1 MIRFEQTTVMWCDG
15 SAESRRAV
23 AASTLEAAARGTGL
37 VLLVVA
43 GSVPGAHDGRPPVRH
58 PVAEQAVAS
67 AVATNPSVPLEVLH
81 ASAASRAQLADL
93 ARRTSLVVMGAA
105 GHEDAGVWPSGS
117 VGDALAGHL
126 DRPVLF
132 VDGHELSP
140 AETVVGH
147 EPAVVA
153 GIDMVGACE
162 PVLLTA
168 AAEAVIRGVGL
179 TVVHALDYGATLDP
193 GALADGWARCRTS
206 LRSADLPRGVPNRL
220 VVSQEEPVAA
230 LRNRVG
236 PRDLLVVGTGGTRGD
251 GRSEGDGGRTDDQG
265 WGWARAHVGP
275 VSRGLLAAMP
285 CDVMLVPPWPRSR
298 TMADLGARR
307 LEGHRSQPDAIG

>member
-1 MIRFEQTTVMWCDG
+1 VIRFEQTTVMWCDG

-23 AASTLEAAARGTGL
+23 PASTLEAAARGTGL
-37 VLLVVA
+37 VLLVAA
-43 GSVPGAHDGRPPVRH
+43 GSVPGAQDARLPSRQ

-81 ASAASRAQLADL
+81 AGSASPTQLADL
-93 ARRTSLVVMGAA
+93 AGRTSLVVMGA
-105 GHEDAGVWPSGS
+105 GPHQDAGVWPSGS
-117 VGDALAGHL
+117 VGAALAGHL
-126 DRPVLF
+126 DCPVLI
-132 VDGHELSP
+132 VDGHELSK
-140 AETVVGH
+140 AESVVGH

-153 GIDMVGACE
+153 GIDMVRASE

-179 TVVHALDYGATLDP
+179 TLVHALDHGATLDP
-193 GALADGWARCRTS
+193 GALAQGWERCRMS

-220 VVSQEEPVAA
+220 VVSQEQPVAA

-236 PRDLLVVGTGGTRGD
+236 PRDLLVVGTGRNRRD
-251 GRSEGDGGRTDDQG
+251 AESAVDGGEQDDG
-265 WGWARAHVGP
+265 ARGWARAHVGS

-285 CDVMLVPPWPRSR
+285 CDVMLVPPWPRR
-298 TMADLGARR
+298 KTMADLGARR
-307 LEGHRSQPDAIG
+307 LEGRRSQPDPMS

>member
-1 MIRFEQTTVMWCDG
+1 MIRFEQTTLMWCDG
-15 SAESRRAV
+15 STESRRAV
-23 AASTLEAAARGTGL
+23 PASTLEAAARGTGL
-37 VLLVVA
+37 VLLVAAV
-43 GSVPGAHDGRPPVRH
+43 SLPGARDLRPPARH
-58 PVAEQAVAS
+58 AVAEQAVAS
-67 AVATNPSVPLEVLH
+67 AVATNPSVPLEVFH
-81 ASAASRAQLADL
+81 AGAASHAQLVDL

-105 GHEDAGVWPSGS
+105 RHEGAGVWPSGS

-126 DRPVLF
+126 DCPVLF

-140 AETVVGH
+140 AESAVGH

-153 GIDMVGACE
+153 GIDMVRASE

-179 TVVHALDYGATLDP
+179 TLVHALDHGATLDP
-193 GALADGWARCRTS
+193 GALAEGWERCRAS

-236 PRDLLVVGTGGTRGD
+236 PRDLLVVGTGGNSDDGGKSGD
-251 GRSEGDGGRTDDQG
+251 GRWVWT
-265 WGWARAHVGP
+265 RAHVGP
-275 VSRGLLAAMP
+275 VSRGLLAATP
-285 CDVMLVPPWPRSR
+285 CDVMLVPPWPRSK

-307 LEGHRSQPDAIG
+307 LQGHRSQPDAIG